1 MFWYN
6 YFNDQ
11 TLNFYIRGGVMKEV
25 LYFYSPGCPFCK
37 KADKFIA
44 QAIEENPD
52 FAKVEIKR
60 IDEVAQKEYAA
71 SFDYYYVPCIYVGG
85 EKVIEGKVN
94 KFAIDDMFEQ
104 ALGE

>member
-1 MFWYN
+1 
-6 YFNDQ
+6 
-11 TLNFYIRGGVMKEV
+11 MKEV

-71 SFDYYYVPCIYVGG
+71 SFDYYYSAWCKRYHFRKGRTA
-85 EKVIEGKVN
+85 
-94 KFAIDDMFEQ
+94 FYT
-104 ALGE
+104 

>member
-1 MFWYN
+1 
-6 YFNDQ
+6 
-11 TLNFYIRGGVMKEV
+11 MKEV

-44 QAIEENPD
+44 QALSENSEWE
-52 FAKVEIKR
+52 KVEIKR

-71 SFDYYYVPCIYVGG
+71 TFDYYYVPCIYVGG

-94 KFAIDDMFEQ
+94 RFEIDDMFEK
-104 ALGE
+104 ALEE

>member
-1 MFWYN
+1 MGFLFWYN

-44 QAIEENPD
+44 QAIEENPKAVD
-52 FAKVEIKR
+52 DYLAGQKASLNFLVGQVMR
-60 IDEVAQKEYAA
+60 ITRGKAD
-71 SFDYYYVPCIYVGG
+71 PG
-85 EKVIEGKVN
+85 ETVKLLRENIE
-94 KFAIDDMFEQ
+94 
-104 ALGE
+104 

>member
-1 MFWYN
+1 
-6 YFNDQ
+6 
-11 TLNFYIRGGVMKEV
+11 MKKV

-52 FAKVEIKR
+52 FAKVEITR
-60 IDEVAQKEYAA
+60 IDEDAQKEYA
-71 SFDYYYVPCIYVGG
+71 STFDYYYVPCIYVGD
-85 EKVIEGKVN
+85 EKVIEGKVS

-104 ALGE
+104 AMEE